1 MIILII
7 CWLISRFLTDNKMV
21 VEQDTSTTDV
31 FIKSSEKPAEFRSSV
46 DIPIPKSSILSSSK
60 SSVLSSLET
69 PKKKVS
75 FLHVNINDKDSSIYS
90 TPLQQTFQ
98 SVERQLKMAEHSR
111 QLYSLQTQ
119 TRRSTFGRA
128 RSAVDLSHYDSP
140 IRKRPWLNFPVR

>member
-31 FIKSSEKPAEFRSSV
+31 FIKSSDKPAEFRSSV

-75 FLHVNINDKDSSIYS
+75 FLSLVTANDLLLPPPFFPRKQKSRRGL
-90 TPLQQTFQ
+90 PLPSPF
-98 SVERQLKMAEHSR
+98 
-111 QLYSLQTQ
+111 
-119 TRRSTFGRA
+119 
-128 RSAVDLSHYDSP
+128 LS
-140 IRKRPWLNFPVR
+140 